1 MGRGVQVNHICR
13 KVRGKQKVML
23 SKVCFEKKAKNP
35 IMMLMA
41 VVKNGRC
48 SEIKKG

>member
-1 MGRGVQVNHICR
+1 MGREVQVNHICR
-13 KVRGKQKVML
+13 RVRGKQKVML
-23 SKVCFEKKAKNP
+23 SKMCFEKKSKNT
-35 IMMLMA
+35 IMMLIA